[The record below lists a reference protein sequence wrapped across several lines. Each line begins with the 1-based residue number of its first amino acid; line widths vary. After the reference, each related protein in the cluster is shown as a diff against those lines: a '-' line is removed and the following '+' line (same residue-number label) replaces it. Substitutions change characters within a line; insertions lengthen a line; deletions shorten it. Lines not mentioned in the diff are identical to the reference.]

1 MRVYVEPPDV
11 KSRSIG
17 RIANELKKYAPAGV
31 EFSSRIEDA
40 DLVVLHIIGRHGQ
53 NVEKARACLDRGQR
67 YVVNQYC
74 LRSTQK
80 SSTNDWR
87 WLWDHA
93 ALVWSYYNLNGCIR
107 EDRGTGF
114 LTNFY
119 HSPLGADATVFHPDT
134 RVPKYTYV
142 IGTTGFGWLTEG
154 IREAGHATRAVGK
167 RMFHLGPEL
176 HRGDHITCAVG
187 MSDAEL
193 ASWYSQCQYVSGLR
207 RIEGFE
213 LPCAEGILCG
223 ARPILF
229 DRHHYRQWFDEFGIF
244 VPEVS
249 RDAVIAQLVEIF
261 SQPPVPI
268 TDDER
273 QYAVE
278 RFNWKTIVTEY
289 WRRCL

>member
-11 KSRSIG
+11 QSRSIG
-17 RIANELKKYAPAGV
+17 RIANELKQYVPAGV
-31 EFSSRIEDA
+31 ECVSRIEDA

-80 SSTNDWR
+80 PSTDDWR

-107 EDRGTGF
+107 EDRGAGI
-114 LTNFY
+114 LPNFY
-119 HSPLGADATVFHPDT
+119 HSPLGADASVFRPDT
-134 RVPKYTYV
+134 QTTNRYV
-142 IGTTGFGWLTEG
+142 IGTTGFGWLTES
-154 IREAGHATRAVGK
+154 IREAGHATQSVGK
-167 RMFHLGPEL
+167 QMFHLGPEL
-176 HRGDHITCAVG
+176 NRGRHITCAVG

-193 ASWYSQCQYVSGLR
+193 ARWYSQCQYVSGLR
-207 RIEGFE
+207 RVEGFE

-223 ARPILF
+223 ARPIMF
-229 DRHHYRQWFDEFGIF
+229 DRYHYRQWFEEFGVF
-244 VPEVS
+244 VPETT
-249 RDAVIAQLVEIF
+249 RGEVIDHLVEIF
-261 SQPPVPI
+261 TQPAVPI
-268 TDDER
+268 SDDER
-273 QYAVE
+273 QLAIE
-278 RFNWKTIVTEY
+278 RFNWQTIVSEY